1 MKTTCQHPKRDL
13 RCPGPQR
20 PVRRERLS
28 ILLVALFAPA
38 LFNASLVA
46 QTPPPAKPASGR
58 YLFIVDT
65 SSGMRTRSAALQ
77 KTVNNLLASGMNAQL
92 RPGDTIG
99 VWTFN
104 EQLFAGQLPLQQWTP
119 ATEQLVA
126 SNIVAFLKAGKFEKQ
141 ARFEAVWPELQP
153 LVRESEKLTIL
164 LISDGSQPVSGTPYD
179 RDINEFFKINA
190 GKQKQKRLPLV
201 VALRSYRGKF
211 SGFTLNL
218 PPWPVQLPMFPPE
231 PKTAAAP
238 KPKPPP
244 PVKAPPPPAAPPLIV
259 IGKKP
264 EPTPVAP
271 PAPSAA
277 TPATPIEPAN
287 AVPPVPEMKSPPPAV
302 APEPPKTAP
311 VGTTSSAVQPALATT
326 IATPTEIAPTVPPTT
341 TQNKPEMPPVSSPPA
356 QSPVSVTP
364 PPAVPAHANEAK
376 PDPVSLPATESQSPS
391 AQLATT
397 SSPEGGVNPKLLL
410 IIGIVLLLFGVLVAF
425 FLLQRRARP
434 SHLSLITRSMDQ
446 DNKKQ

>member
-1 MKTTCQHPKRDL
+1 MSTTCQHSNHDL
-13 RCPGPQR
+13 QR
-20 PVRRERLS
+20 PNSRRPVHRERLS

-38 LFNASLVA
+38 LFNSSLVA
-46 QTPPPAKPASGR
+46 QTPPPAKPSSGR

-126 SNIVAFLKAGKFEKQ
+126 SNIVEFLKAGKFEKQ
-141 ARFEAVWPELQP
+141 ARFEAVLPELQP

-244 PVKAPPPPAAPPLIV
+244 AKAPAPPTAPPLIV

-264 EPTPVAP
+264 ELAPVAP
-271 PAPSAA
+271 PAPSEA

-287 AVPPVPEMKSPPPAV
+287 AAPAVVEPKSPPPSV

-311 VGTTSSAVQPALATT
+311 VGTMSSPVQPALATT
-326 IATPTEIAPTVPPTT
+326 IATPTEIAPAVPPTT
-341 TQNKPEMPPVSSPPA
+341 TQNKPEIPPVSAPPA
-356 QSPVSVTP
+356 QSQASLTP
-364 PPAVPAHANEAK
+364 PATSAHANEAI
-376 PDPVSLPATESQSPS
+376 PNPASPPATENQPPS

-397 SSPEGGVNPKLLL
+397 SPPEGGVNPKTLL
-410 IIGIVLLLFGVLVAF
+410 IIGIVMLLLGIVVAF
-425 FLLQRRARP
+425 FLLLQRRARP
-434 SHLSLITRSMDQ
+434 SQLSLITRSMDQ
-446 DNKKQ
+446 DNKKK